1 MHLSGLKRTH
11 VALLLS
17 FAVLA
22 ACGGN
27 QHAGAA
33 SFWEGGTVEP
43 SAPVDQEPDRK
54 GERKAPRRPIGG
66 PDEFDGAPSVPPEQP
81 SISWVGVRHDLALAR
96 TASPKERCSCLAVEV
111 GDARDPRFQWAAGA
125 PEVGA
130 DTLAI
135 ALSARGVPCPG
146 GPDNEELRRPSI
158 SAVDQE
164 GNDLVI
170 EVEELPPGR
179 PLASGAIIPKPAA
192 GGAIYVKGRDAKVPY
207 ARPSGGVRCRVY

>member
-1 MHLSGLKRTH
+1 MLPSGLTRARLA
-11 VALLLS
+11 ALLSL
-17 FAVLA
+17 AALA

-43 SAPVDQEPDRK
+43 STSADQDPE
-54 GERKAPRRPIGG
+54 GERRKAPRRPIGG
-66 PDEFDGAPSVPPEQP
+66 PDEFDGAPSVPRERPAT
-81 SISWVGVRHDLALAR
+81 SWVGVRHDLALASA
-96 TASPKERCSCLAVEV
+96 ASPKERCSCLAVEV
-111 GDARDPRFQWAAGA
+111 GDALDPRFQWAAGA

-146 GPDNEELRRPSI
+146 GAADEERRRPSI

-179 PLASGAIIPKPAA
+179 PLASGAIVPRPAP

-207 ARPSGGVRCRVY
+207 ARAAGGARCKVY